1 MLVGSKC
8 SVYCTLV
15 RAPRYRSS
23 TNAAGWNMAVA
34 PAMAAPV
41 SWDGSSTK
49 LPSGTSHVPDQA
61 AASLE
66 ISHLSPRTYSI
77 SRANQGALR
86 KRLIEWGGSR
96 LVPRGLCDLVHGL
109 CRDLHGIARVLQIV
123 GGPPPG
129 PGAGRMCKQR
139 HSSSQRSGTGQPE
152 RGFNKPSGPMN
163 REKRRGARRRPG
175 PSRPL
180 RARRPEDGAP
190 AVPLGYGWAM

>member
-1 MLVGSKC
+1 MQAHQSSASMLVGSKC

-123 GGPPPG
+123 GGPPPRSRHWQDVRAASLRVTTCRNRTTREG
-129 PGAGRMCKQR
+129 IQQAVRNHEPRKTPG
-139 HSSSQRSGTGQPE
+139 
-152 RGFNKPSGPMN
+152 
-163 REKRRGARRRPG
+163 RP
-175 PSRPL
+175 
-180 RARRPEDGAP
+180 
-190 AVPLGYGWAM
+190 